1 MIKND
6 TARLVV
12 QFRDFNGNAITPDNV
27 KLTIYD
33 KQENIIKTITEGI
46 IDLAQGNYFYDYE
59 ATDSDFIF
67 EFSGFYFEKPVLARQ
82 LVQVKFN

>member
-6 TARLVV
+6 TARLNV
-12 QFRDFNGNAITPDNV
+12 QFRDVNGNAITPENV
-27 KLTIYD
+27 VLKIYD
-33 KQENIIKTITEGI
+33 KQENLTETITEGI
-46 IDLAQGNYFYDYE
+46 VDLSQGNYFYDYT

-82 LVQVKFN
+82 LIQVKFI